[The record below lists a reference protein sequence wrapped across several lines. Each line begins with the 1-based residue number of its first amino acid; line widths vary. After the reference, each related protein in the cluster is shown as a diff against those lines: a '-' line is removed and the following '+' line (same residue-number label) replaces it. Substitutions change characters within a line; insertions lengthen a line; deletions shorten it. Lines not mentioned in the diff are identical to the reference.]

1 MSNRRKTQLMLLA
14 LGMILA
20 GLFEM
25 ISLSIFG
32 SLLAAITTPDE
43 NLKNKFLIFF
53 QDKIGA
59 LLNEA
64 GMPSASSLVMLSG
77 IFGLFAAAAGGMR
90 ILVILANARVTAALG
105 TDVTSSV
112 YERCLYINYADY
124 LKRGAGELASLVRD
138 KAGSISTIVFYF
150 LNLFSSTFI
159 ALMICVGLLIL
170 HPYFTLGALIV
181 LGGFYVSI
189 GWFCRDKFRQNSQIV
204 ARESTRAVK
213 AVQEGLGSIRDVILD
228 GSYKFYFKLFSQAEG
243 QVQRASSI
251 SIFLST
257 APRYF
262 TETFSMVVFAGV
274 LAAWLSNPASSS
286 STMVSVLPTLGVLA
300 LGAQRSMPLLQ
311 QIYTSWAVVAGCSA
325 SLEMVLQHVEKN
337 AKPKNLSSIQKLKFR
352 KDIVL
357 QNISFRYGAD
367 LPYVIKD
374 LNLEISKGSCVGIRG
389 KTGCGKSTLADLI
402 MGLLAPSMGSL
413 KVDGIAVTLKNASG
427 WQKNIAHVPQTIFL
441 ADVSIAENIALG
453 VEREKI
459 DIKRVRRA
467 AKMACAA
474 EFIELLKDG
483 YSTAVGDRGVQ
494 LSGGQRQRLG
504 IARALYRRTSVL
516 VLDEATSALDHETE
530 LEVMKEIASLNS
542 DLTVLIVAHRVS
554 TLSICDYIVD
564 LKNIHQV
571 NSLTPKIKI

>member
-1 MSNRRKTQLMLLA
+1 MLLA